1 MAFTFKST
9 TVNREAGRD
18 AQGVAAAH
26 QRPSPVRRHI
36 VHSTSPASHHPP
48 TGHLDSHQRFWPEG
62 WWKLMEYRIGIIP
75 LPVYVI
81 LLVLITGFA
90 VSGRLPGE
98 ISMAIAVLAFF
109 GFTCAEI
116 GKRLPLF
123 RNIGAAAIFATFI
136 PSALTYYHLLPGPI
150 LTLTK
155 DFTKSTNFLYLFIAS
170 IIVGSILGMDR
181 RVLIRGFIK
190 IFVPLALGTIAA
202 MIVGTAV
209 GTALGLG
216 LRHTFLYVVVPI
228 MAGGVGEGA
237 IPLSVGYAEILHLP
251 QGEMFAQVLPPVMLG
266 SLTAIVLAGALDM
279 LGKRLPHLTGQGR
292 LQVGEEDDMEA
303 GKEEITGHVDV
314 THIAAAGITAITLYL
329 LGLMC
334 RDLIGLPAPVAM
346 LFIAVLV
353 KLARAVSPQLQEG
366 AFVVYKFFSTAV
378 TYPLLFAIGVAMTP
392 WDKLIAAFTLPNV
405 ITIVITVVTL
415 MGTGFIVGRLMKM
428 YPIDTAVVNACH
440 SGQGGTGD
448 VAILTAA
455 NRMQLM
461 PFAQIATRIGGAIVV
476 TLVLIGLSHFG

>member
-1 MAFTFKST
+1 MPRSIA
-9 TVNREAGRD
+9 
-18 AQGVAAAH
+18 
-26 QRPSPVRRHI
+26 PSDPQPSLVRRHA
-36 VHSTSPASHHPP
+36 VPSTSSATSAPASSAQSAPRA
-48 TGHLDSHQRFWPEG
+48 DAHQKFWPEG

-75 LPVYVI
+75 LPVYVM
-81 LLVLITGFA
+81 LLLLISGFA
-90 VSGRLPGE
+90 ISGKVPGE

-116 GKRLPLF
+116 GKRLPIV
-123 RNIGAAAIFATFI
+123 RHIGAAAIFATFI
-136 PSALTYYHLLPGPI
+136 PSAHTYYHWLPKPI
-150 LTLTK
+150 LSLTSE
-155 DFTKSTNFLYLFIAS
+155 FTKQTNFLYLFIAS

-190 IFVPLALGTIAA
+190 IFVPLAAGTIAA

-209 GTALGLG
+209 GTVLGLG
-216 LRHTFLYVVVPI
+216 MRHTFLYVVVPI

-251 QGEMFAQVLPPVMLG
+251 QGEMFAAVLPPVMLG
-266 SLTAIVLAGALDM
+266 SLTAIVLSGALDM

-292 LQVGEEDDMEA
+292 LQVGEEDDMDPK
-303 GKEEITGHVDV
+303 KEEITGHVDV

-334 RDLIGLPAPVAM
+334 RNLFGLPAPVAM
-346 LFIAVLV
+346 LFIAVFV
-353 KLARAVSPQLQEG
+353 KLARAVSPQVQEG

-378 TYPLLFAIGVAMTP
+378 TYPLLFVIGVAMTP
-392 WDKLIAAFTLPNV
+392 WDKLIAAFTLANV
-405 ITIVITVVTL
+405 ITIVITVTTL
-415 MGTGFIVGRLMKM
+415 MGTGFIVGRLLKM
-428 YPIDTAVVNACH
+428 YPIDTAIVNACH

-476 TLVLIGLSHFG
+476 TLTLVVLAHVG